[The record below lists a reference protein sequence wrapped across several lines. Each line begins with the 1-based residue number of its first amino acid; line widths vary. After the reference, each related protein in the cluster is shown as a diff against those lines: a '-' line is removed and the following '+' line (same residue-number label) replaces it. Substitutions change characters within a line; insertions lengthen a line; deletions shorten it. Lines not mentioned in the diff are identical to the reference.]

1 MLRTSEPI
9 AVVGAGCVLPGGIL
23 SSSDL
28 TVALRDGRDCISEI
42 PPDRWSVDEFYDPD
56 PIRPGKTIA
65 RHGGFVSGID
75 EFDAGFFGISG
86 AEAARMDPQQRLLLQ
101 TVWHALEDG
110 GQNPDELKGTNTGV
124 FIGASNTNSYVGLMQ
139 HTLGFT
145 GITGYDATGDAV
157 SVAAG
162 RVASLFG
169 LQGPCLTVDTAC
181 SSSLVA
187 LHLARQS
194 MLAGECDVAIVAG
207 VNVIVF
213 PAVHIAFS
221 KAGLLSPTG
230 QIRAFDSAADGYVR
244 SEGCVAV
251 LLRRESQAVT
261 RGDRILASVV
271 GTAVNHH
278 GRSIAITAPDGR
290 AQERVMRTALTQ
302 ASVRPGQVGYIDAHG
317 TGTPVGDPMEMRSI
331 VEVYGNSRPSGQ
343 SLHVG
348 SVKSNFGHLEA
359 AAGLLGLLKAALS
372 LDRETIF
379 PSIHF
384 EQLNPKID
392 LRDSDIRVP
401 KSPVAWPRT
410 DGPRLAA
417 VNSFGYSGTN
427 ACAVLREAPRPEP
440 TPETAASPHTLL
452 MLSAKSEE
460 SLDELA
466 RCWEDFL
473 SSADPA
479 LLSEAAFTAA
489 VGRATLRHRLAV
501 VAATTADAADNLRR
515 WRARRSTAAVVDGRA
530 RLNAKIAYVFTGQGA
545 QYGGMGRQL
554 YEHEPVFAAAI
565 DRCAAVI
572 DPDLG
577 RRLHDVVFAEQPS
590 EEAENTRFAQPALFA
605 IEYALAELLRSW
617 GVEPAVV
624 IGHSV
629 GEIAA
634 ACVSGL
640 LAFEDA
646 ARFSMLR
653 GRLMGALPRG
663 KMLAV
668 AASEDV
674 VRNWLAGR
682 GDVVISGINGPRS
695 VVVSGAAEA
704 VDEVARLA
712 EEVAVR
718 ATPLKVSHAFHSPL
732 MDPILADLAKFAA
745 TFQPGRPTIP
755 MVSTLT
761 AAPLTGDEGARYWS
775 RQARGT
781 VRFHDGMRTV
791 IESGCS
797 AIVEV
802 GPHPALSPVI
812 AGAFGAI
819 DTRLI
824 QTLNRD
830 GEDVR
835 NMRRAAGA
843 LFVSG
848 ASLDRARLFGGSRPR
863 RIAAPHYP
871 FRRDRYWFSAG
882 GPGTIRADAAAPESV
897 AAQPKV
903 PDVAARPV
911 YEATLTGTTP
921 WVDHR
926 ILRKTAFPGSGY
938 LEMVIRASAAVNGAE
953 SRPVALRNV
962 SFLRPLV
969 LTPGKTVSVG
979 VHVGKD
985 SEGGAGFVFS
995 GGEDEPCAEVVE
1007 YCHGTIAPVDA
1018 GGEQVPL
1025 DDLRAALSTTLA
1037 PGRFYGILREAGLEY
1052 GASFST
1058 VRELWTGERRRGEAL
1073 GRIAVV
1079 PDGAPAEDHEFRLS
1093 TMLDGSL
1100 QVAAAALGTLP
1111 ERALEGAYLPFG
1123 LRQLT
1128 LSGPWPAQVWG
1139 HARVELNETG
1149 SVAVATLRVADD
1161 DGNLLAEMAGV
1172 ELRHADSLTVTGS
1185 SGTPGYA
1192 RRRVG
1197 DARAELVARLE
1208 PLSPDKRLTVV
1219 THWIVGEIRDMLG
1232 RSAAENDFEL
1242 DMRSLNPSSALQ
1254 EIGLDSLM
1262 ITEFQRRIQEKLDFR
1277 FAAMESIE
1285 YQGIANLAEYILD
1298 RVLALAPAE

>member
-1 MLRTSEPI
+1 M
-9 AVVGAGCVLPGGIL
+9 LPGGIV

-28 TVALRDGRDCISEI
+28 TVALRDGRDCIGEI
-42 PPDRWSVDEFYDPD
+42 PPDRWSVDQFYDPD
-56 PIRPGKTIA
+56 PVRPGKTVA

-110 GQNPDELKGTNTGV
+110 GQNPDELKGTSTGV
-124 FIGASNTNSYVGLMQ
+124 FVGASNTNSYMGLVQ
-139 HTLGFT
+139 HTQGFM
-145 GITGYDATGDAV
+145 GITGYDATGYAD

-194 MLAGECDVAIVAG
+194 MLAGECDAAIVAG
-207 VNVIVF
+207 VSVIVF
-213 PAVHIAFS
+213 PQAHIAFS

-230 QIRAFDSAADGYVR
+230 RIRAFDAAADGYVR

-251 LLRRESQAVT
+251 LLRRESEAVT

-302 ASVRPGQVGYIDAHG
+302 AGVHPGQVGYIDAHG

-331 VEVYGNSRPSGQ
+331 VEVYGGPRSSGQ
-343 SLHVG
+343 QLHVG
-348 SVKSNFGHLEA
+348 SAKSNFGHLEA
-359 AAGLLGLLKAALS
+359 AAGLLGLLKTALS

-392 LRDSDIRVP
+392 LRGSDILVP
-401 KSPVAWPRT
+401 KSPAAWPRT

-440 TPETAASPHTLL
+440 IPAPVPTTAASAHTLL

-460 SLDELA
+460 SLVELA
-466 RCWEDFL
+466 GRWEDFL
-473 SSADPA
+473 SPADPEV
-479 LLSEAAFTAA
+479 LSQAAFTAA

-501 VAATTADAADNLRR
+501 VAATSADAADNLRR
-515 WRARRSTAAVVDGRA
+515 WRARRSTAFVADGRA
-530 RLNAKIAYVFTGQGA
+530 RMNAKIAYVFTGQGS

-572 DPDLG
+572 DPELG
-577 RRLHDVVFAEQPS
+577 RRLHDVVFDEQPG

-617 GVEPAVV
+617 RIEPTIV

-646 ARFSMLR
+646 ARFSVLR

-674 VRNWLAGR
+674 VRNWIAGR
-682 GDVVISGINGPRS
+682 DDVVISGINGLRS
-695 VVVSGAAEA
+695 VVVSGAAKA

-712 EEVAVR
+712 QEAAVR

-732 MDPILADLAKFAA
+732 MDPILADLEEFAA
-745 TFQPGRPTIP
+745 TFQPGRPAIP

-761 AAPLTGDEGARYWS
+761 AAPLTGGEGAGYWS
-775 RQARGT
+775 KQARET

-812 AGAFGAI
+812 AGALGAI

-824 QTLNRD
+824 HTLNRD

-835 NMRRAAGA
+835 NMLRAAGA

-848 ASLDRARLFGGSRPR
+848 ASLDRARLSGDSPSR
-863 RIAAPHYP
+863 RIAAPLYP
-871 FRRDRYWFSAG
+871 FRRDRYWISAE
-882 GPGTIRADAAAPESV
+882 GPGISRAHPAAPESAVAQPKVADAAAW
-897 AAQPKV
+897 
-903 PDVAARPV
+903 PV
-911 YEATLTGTTP
+911 YEATLAGTTP

-926 ILRKTAFPGSGY
+926 ILGKTVFPGSGY
-938 LEMVIRASAAVNGAE
+938 LELVIRASAKVNGAQA
-953 SRPVALRNV
+953 RPVALRNV

-979 VHVGKD
+979 VHVAEV
-985 SEGGAGFVFS
+985 SEDGAGFVVS
-995 GGEDEPCAEVVE
+995 GRGEGGEVVK
-1007 YCHGTIAPVDA
+1007 YSHGTIAPMNE
-1018 GGEQVPL
+1018 GGELVPL
-1025 DDLRAALSTTLA
+1025 DDLRTALSTSLA
-1037 PGRFYGILREAGLEY
+1037 PGRFYGILREAGMEY

-1058 VRELWTGERRRGEAL
+1058 VRELWTGEPRRGEAL

-1123 LRQLT
+1123 LRRLT
-1128 LSGPWPAQVWG
+1128 LTGPLPAQVWS

-1208 PLSPDKRLTVV
+1208 SLSPDKRLAVV
-1219 THWIVGEIRDMLG
+1219 TDWVVDEIRDMVG
-1232 RSAAENDFEL
+1232 RAAADNDFEL
-1242 DMRSLNPSSALQ
+1242 NMSSLNPSSALQ

-1277 FAAMESIE
+1277 FAVMESIE
-1285 YQGIANLAEYILD
+1285 YQGIEGLAEYILD